1 MARTP
6 QIQNKEFWES
16 SYSNARG
23 FIEYYNRIVELS
35 VSMFA
40 WDLPDTVDPR
50 FLELN
55 LFAKGR
61 AVFFKDDV
69 LGYLALPARLGGRWD
84 IYNKPTDRVAYA
96 RNGYQQRLDPEN
108 SVIIYNNFLRTNS
121 MNTVEIYAKRLYD
134 IDRAIDTNVKAQKT
148 PILIRTNEKSR
159 LTMKNLYMQYDG
171 NMPFIFADKS
181 LDPND
186 LSVLQTGAPFVA
198 QDLQQI
204 KTEIYNECLTYL
216 GISNVNFTKR
226 ERLIR
231 DEVTRNQGG
240 TIANRYSRLMARK
253 QACEEISR
261 IFGVQ
266 CNVEYREDFLT
277 TDDVLDLDGDGI
289 TDSLEQIDSRVKARD
304 IDNG

>member
-1 MARTP
+1 MARI
-6 QIQNKEFWES
+6 QAQNKDFWES
-16 SYSNARG
+16 SYMNNRE
-23 FIEYYNRIVELS
+23 FIQYYNRFVELS

-55 LFAKGR
+55 LFANGR

-84 IYNKPTDRVAYA
+84 VYNKPTDRVAYA
-96 RNGYQQRLDPEN
+96 RNGYQQNLDPTN

-121 MNTVEIYAKRLYD
+121 MQTVEIYARRLYD
-134 IDRAIDTNVKAQKT
+134 IDRAIDVNIKAQKT
-148 PILIRTNEKSR
+148 PILIRTNEKNR

-171 NMPFIFADKS
+171 NAPFIFADKS
-181 LDPND
+181 LDPSD
-186 LSVLQTGAPFVA
+186 LSVLQTDAPFVA

-253 QACEEISR
+253 QACEEIGK
-261 IFGVQ
+261 IFGVK
-266 CNVEYREDFLT
+266 CDVEYREDFLLT
-277 TDDVLDLDGDGI
+277 NDVLEADGTGLDDNTI
-289 TDSLEQIDSRVKARD
+289 PVEHRTSRRS

>member
-1 MARTP
+1 MARI
-6 QIQNKEFWES
+6 QAQNKDFWES
-16 SYSNARG
+16 SYMNNRE
-23 FIEYYNRIVELS
+23 FIQYYNRFVELS

-84 IYNKPTDRVAYA
+84 VYNKPTDRVAYA
-96 RNGYQQRLDPEN
+96 RNGYQQNLDPTN

-121 MNTVEIYAKRLYD
+121 MNTVEIYARRLYD
-134 IDRAIDTNVKAQKT
+134 IDRAIDVNIKAQKT
-148 PILIRTNEKSR
+148 PILIRTNEKNR

-171 NMPFIFADKS
+171 NAPFIFADKS
-181 LDPND
+181 LDPSD
-186 LSVLQTGAPFVA
+186 LSVLQTDAPFVA

-253 QACEEISR
+253 QACEEIGK
-261 IFGVQ
+261 IFGVK
-266 CNVEYREDFLT
+266 CDVEYREDFLLT
-277 TDDVLDLDGDGI
+277 NDVLEAEDEEAQTNSMPVESG
-289 TDSLEQIDSRVKARD
+289 TSRRS